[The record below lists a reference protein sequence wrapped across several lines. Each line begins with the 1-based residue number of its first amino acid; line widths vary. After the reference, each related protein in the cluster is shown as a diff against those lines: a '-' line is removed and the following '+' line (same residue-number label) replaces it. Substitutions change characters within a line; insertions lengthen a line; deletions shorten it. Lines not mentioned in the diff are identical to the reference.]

1 MKYVTAAAV
10 LCFTLVPNAYAQT
23 NMVSQLSPDK
33 PLLTITVTESVRAA
47 PDVATVG
54 VGVQSLAQTA
64 SAALKENSAQMDRV
78 VKALLARKV
87 LAKDMQT
94 SGISLQ
100 VEYDYSQTNSQPP
113 KPPRFNGYRVSN
125 TIRVT
130 TRDIAKLGELL
141 DVMVTS
147 GGTNVDGPYFAIEKT
162 DALLRTARDKAL
174 AAAELQ
180 AKYYAAKTGHARA
193 RLVSLTEGQS
203 FARPYS
209 EMLMTAMNATESSA
223 PVSTSA
229 PIAPGQLATGVTLV
243 IQYSLEN

>member
-1 MKYVTAAAV
+1 MKFYAAAA
-10 LCFTLVPNAYAQT
+10 LSLTLTSPAFAQT
-23 NMVSQLSPDK
+23 QMISQLSPDK
-33 PLLTITVTESVRAA
+33 PLLTITVTESARAA

-54 VGVQSLAQTA
+54 VGVQSLGQTA
-64 SAALKENSAQMDRV
+64 SAALSDNSVRMDRV
-78 VKALLARKV
+78 VKSLLARKV

-141 DVMVTS
+141 DVMVTN
-147 GGTNVDGPYFAIEKT
+147 GGTNIEGPYFAIEKT
-162 DALLRTARDKAL
+162 DVLLRTARDKAL
-174 AAAELQ
+174 AAADVQ
-180 AKYYAAKTGHARA
+180 AKYYAQKTGNARA
-193 RLVSLTEGQS
+193 RLVSIAEGQS

-209 EMLMTAMNATESSA
+209 EIIVTAQSVAEPPPPPA
-223 PVSTSA
+223 ISA

-243 IQYSLEN
+243 IQYQLEN